1 MNVKNVW
8 IITTGSSDVQLTTHK
23 NWNPLCGKASGQLN
37 NNSKK
42 IELNKSVVKPKG
54 GNAPV
59 TRFLAPARAMGIV
72 YGKAIG
78 DRAECYNDLDF
89 PLLNNFSALLRDK
102 NIVFSRII
110 VLLTDQ
116 AHLFTSGEKIQSY
129 CPHWQD
135 TCTLD
140 TVIKRYFQT
149 FSQKE
154 SGIEPEFR
162 ILKPDTE
169 NPDIAVERVP
179 GLDDWNYVLK
189 LVQKEFANLQ
199 DLPED
204 ATVYVSH
211 QAGTPAISSA
221 VQFASLARFRT
232 NVKFLV
238 SNEYDR
244 ELTRALE
251 SSNYLRG
258 IQMLEAQRLLKGY
271 DYAGVKKLLQPY
283 LSLNNDE
290 LELRIKSLL
299 AIAVQWNFSEFD
311 DFKKKLE
318 KYEWDKKDIVAERFS
333 HWWWVGYEA
342 AYLAV
347 IRLKQK
353 NTVEALFHSFRA
365 VEGSIAEWAKDTY
378 KDYID
383 DNGQSLLLKPA
394 ILNILPHYLNS
405 NVPSVLKPQVRNKLK
420 DELLAGKLWLYSA
433 SLYEL
438 LRISKP
444 QWPQNEHISI
454 VWDVAAKRRNQRF
467 HQILGMKELEVCDAW
482 QTNNSQQWEQR
493 VLGCLN
499 FVSDRDFTS
508 LKDASLMAKVHDE
521 LVNAIAHYELQ
532 K

>member
-1 MNVKNVW
+1 MNVW
-8 IITTGSSDVQLTTHK
+8 IITTGSSDVQLTTDR
-23 NWNPLCGKASGQLN
+23 NWNQLCGKASGQLN
-37 NNSKK
+37 NKSKK
-42 IELNKSVVKPKG
+42 IELNKSVVKQQGSNTPI
-54 GNAPV
+54 

-72 YGKAIG
+72 YGNAIA

-169 NPDIAVERVP
+169 NPDIAVARVP

-189 LVQKEFANLQ
+189 LVLKEFANLQ
-199 DLPED
+199 DIPED

-244 ELTRALE
+244 EFTRAIE

-258 IQMLEAQRLLKGY
+258 IQMQEAKRLLEGC
-271 DYAGVKKLLQPY
+271 DYAGVEKLLRPY

-290 LELRIKSLL
+290 LAQRIQSLL
-299 AIAVQWNFSEFD
+299 AIAVQWNFSEFH
-311 DFKKKLE
+311 DFKKKLQE
-318 KYEWDKKDIVAERFS
+318 YDWVQKDIVAERFHS
-333 HWWWVGYEA
+333 WWWVGYEA

-347 IRLKQK
+347 IRLLKQK

-378 KDYID
+378 KDYIH
-383 DNGQSLLLKPA
+383 DNGKSLFLAP
-394 ILNILPHYLNS
+394 NILKVLPNYLDVDDARS
-405 NVPSVLKPQVRNKLK
+405 SVLRGSVLADLKQKLMNNN
-420 DELLAGKLWLYSA
+420 LSLYSA

-438 LRISKP
+438 LRVSKP
-444 QWPQNEHISI
+444 QWRQNEHISI

-499 FVSDRDFTS
+499 FVSDRNFTS

-521 LVNAIAHYELQ
+521 LVNAIDRYELQ
-532 K
+532 T